1 MYILVPFPADYK
13 DRQKKYLVV
22 TGAIFC
28 VIAAILFVIG
38 VGLWIAVGVLVSE
51 PLDATG
57 SKYKSWLPFL
67 SSSYI
72 PQIHEKIG

>member
-38 VGLWIAVGVLVSE
+38 VGLWIAVGVVVSD
-51 PLDATG
+51 PPDG
-57 SKYKSWLPFL
+57 SKS
-67 SSSYI
+67 
-72 PQIHEKIG
+72 